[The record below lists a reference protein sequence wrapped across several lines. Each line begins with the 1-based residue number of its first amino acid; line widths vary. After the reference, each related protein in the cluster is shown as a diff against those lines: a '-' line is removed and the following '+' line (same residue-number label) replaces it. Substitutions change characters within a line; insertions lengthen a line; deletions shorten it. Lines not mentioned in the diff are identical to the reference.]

1 MIASKMKSTA
11 RFLPRFRPVLAG
23 LISTVWVCCV
33 MAAEP
38 APLSGMRQ
46 ALDAAWA
53 RQPQAQAWV
62 ERQNAAQAQLDAA
75 RSVTPGPSSLSVSQ
89 LQDKLN
95 QNRGQQEWE
104 LEWATPLWLPGQRA
118 AQTSEAEQQVT
129 STHSQALAL
138 RWQLAGEVRQAWWAA
153 ASAQTAWTLA
163 KQKVETAHALAQT
176 VTRRVQAGDLARLD
190 GNLAQAEWLS
200 AQVDELTAR
209 QSATQTQQALEA
221 LTGLTVHPSTE
232 PEALLDRT
240 QPDLTQHPS
249 LMAHSSALQVA
260 QSRLSVLQKSQ
271 RGAPEL
277 ALRWN
282 SQRGDRHEP
291 YAQAVGVKLTV
302 PLSSTP
308 LVNRDQALARAELA
322 QADAELAQAATRI
335 QMAIQQAQQELDSAA
350 QQLQLAQQRQALTQD
365 NLQLAQRAFDLGE
378 ADLPTLLRARAAAYD
393 AQSATQQQ
401 TIALAAAHSRVL
413 QAQGVLP

>member
-1 MIASKMKSTA
+1 MIDFKMRSIA
-11 RFLPRFRPVLAG
+11 HSPPRFRPLLTG
-23 LISTVWVCCV
+23 MISTMWVCCA
-33 MAAEP
+33 MAAEQ

-46 ALDAAWA
+46 ALDAAWS
-53 RQPQAQAWV
+53 RQPQAQAWP
-62 ERQNAAQAQLDAA
+62 ERQHAAQAQVDAA
-75 RSVTPGPSSLSVSQ
+75 RSFTPGPSSLSVSQ
-89 LQDKLN
+89 LQDRLN

-118 AQTSEAEQQVT
+118 AQASEAEQQVT
-129 STHSQALAL
+129 SAQSQALAS

-153 ASAQTAWTLA
+153 ASAQATWVLA
-163 KQKVETAHALAQT
+163 KQKVDTAQALAQT
-176 VTRRVQAGDLARLD
+176 VARRVQAGDLARVD

-200 AQVDELTAR
+200 AQAEALAAR
-209 QSATQTQQALEA
+209 QSVTQTQQALEA
-221 LTGLTVHPSTE
+221 LTGLTAPPSTE
-232 PEALLDRT
+232 PEAALDRA
-240 QPDLTQHPS
+240 PPNPTQHPS
-249 LMAHSSALQVA
+249 LMAHSTAVQVA
-260 QSRLSVLQKSQ
+260 QSRLSVLQNSQ
-271 RGAPEL
+271 RAAPEL

-302 PLSSTP
+302 PLSSAP
-308 LVNRDQALARAELA
+308 LVARDQAQARAELA
-322 QADAELAQAATRI
+322 QAEAELTQSSTRI
-335 QMAIQQAQQELDSAA
+335 QMAIQQAQQELGSAA
-350 QQLQLAQQRQALTQD
+350 QQLRLAQQRQALTAD

>member
-1 MIASKMKSTA
+1 MIDSKMKSTA

-23 LISTVWVCCV
+23 LISTVWVCCA

-118 AQTSEAEQQVT
+118 AQASEAEQQVT
-129 STHSQALAL
+129 STQSQALAS
-138 RWQLAGEVRQAWWAA
+138 RWQLAGEVRQAWWAT
-153 ASAQTAWTLA
+153 ASAQAAWVLS
-163 KQKVETAHALAQT
+163 KQKVETAQALAQT
-176 VTRRVQAGDLARLD
+176 VARRVQAGDLARLD
-190 GNLAQAEWLS
+190 RNLAQAEWLS

-232 PEALLDRT
+232 PEAQLDRT
-240 QPDLTQHPS
+240 QPDLIQHPS
-249 LMAHSSALQVA
+249 LMAHSTAVQVA
-260 QSRLSVLQKSQ
+260 QSRLSLLQNSQ
-271 RGAPEL
+271 RAAPEL

-302 PLSSTP
+302 PLSSAP

-335 QMAIQQAQQELDSAA
+335 QMAIQQAWHERDNATR
-350 QQLQLAQQRQALTQD
+350 QLQLAQQRQALTQD
-365 NLQLAQRAFDLGE
+365 SLQLAQRAFDLGE

-401 TIALAAAHSRVL
+401 TIALAAAQSRVL

>member
-1 MIASKMKSTA
+1 MIASKMKSIA

-95 QNRGQQEWE
+95 QNRGHQEWE

-129 STHSQALAL
+129 STQSQALAS

-153 ASAQTAWTLA
+153 GSAQAAWVLS
-163 KQKVETAHALAQT
+163 KQKVETAQALAQT
-176 VTRRVQAGDLARLD
+176 VARRVQAGDLARLD

-232 PEALLDRT
+232 PEAQLDRT
-240 QPDLTQHPS
+240 QPDLIQHPN
-249 LMAHSSALQVA
+249 LMAHSTAVQVA
-260 QSRLSVLQKSQ
+260 QSRLSLLQNSQ
-271 RGAPEL
+271 RAAPEL

-282 SQRGDRHEP
+282 SQRSDRHEP

-302 PLSSTP
+302 PLSSAP

-322 QADAELAQAATRI
+322 QADAELTQAATRI
-335 QMAIQQAQQELDSAA
+335 QMAIQQAWQERDNATR
-350 QQLQLAQQRQALTQD
+350 QLQLAQQRQALTQD
-365 NLQLAQRAFDLGE
+365 SLQLAQRAFDLGE

-401 TIALAAAHSRVL
+401 NIALAAAQSRVL

>member
-1 MIASKMKSTA
+1 MTSLAHL
-11 RFLPRFRPVLAG
+11 LPRFRPVLAG
-23 LISTVWVCCV
+23 LISTMWVCCA

-38 APLSGMRQ
+38 PPLSGVRQ

-53 RQPQAQAWV
+53 RQPQAQAWA
-62 ERQNAAQAQLDAA
+62 ERHNAAQAQVDAA

-89 LQDKLN
+89 LQDRLN

-118 AQTSEAEQQVT
+118 AQTLEAEHHIT

-163 KQKVETAHALAQT
+163 KQKVETAQALAQT
-176 VTRRVQAGDLARLD
+176 VTRRVQAGDLARVD

-200 AQVDELTAR
+200 AQTEELAAR
-209 QSATQTQQALEA
+209 QSNMQAQQALEA

-232 PEALLDRT
+232 PEALLDPT

-260 QSRLSVLQKSQ
+260 QSRLSVLQTSQ

-302 PLSSTP
+302 PLSSAP

-378 ADLPTLLRARAAAYD
+378 ADLPTLLRARASAYD

-401 TIALAAAHSRVL
+401 TIALAAARSRVL
-413 QAQGVLP
+413 QTQGVLP